1 MELYWLVSGVVLIV
15 LELVVPGA
23 ILMFLG
29 GGALVVAFLLW
40 IGVLDHWMGAFTIWF
55 VVSLA
60 LIIVFRSMVQRFFGG
75 TSDRESIDEDLD
87 AAGTEVIVTETIRP
101 QGQGRIRY
109 RGTTWPA
116 ICHDHLLEIDAKA
129 KLVRRENLAWVVEPS
144 DKVLGVQ

>member
-1 MELYWLVSGVVLIV
+1 MELYWLISGIALIV

-29 GGALVVAFLLW
+29 GGALTVAFLLW
-40 IGVLDHWMGAFTIWF
+40 IGALDHWMGAFTTWF

-60 LIIVFRSMVQRFFGG
+60 LIIVFRSMVQRFSGG
-75 TSDRESIDEDLD
+75 TSDRESTNEDLD
-87 AAGTEVIVTETIRP
+87 AAGTVVTVTETISP
-101 QGQGRIRY
+101 QDQGRIRY

-116 ICHDHLLEIDAKA
+116 ICDDHVLEIDAEA

-144 DKVLGVQ
+144 D

>member
-1 MELYWLVSGVVLIV
+1 MELYWLISGIALIV

-29 GGALVVAFLLW
+29 
-40 IGVLDHWMGAFTIWF
+40 AFTTWF

-60 LIIVFRSMVQRFFGG
+60 LIIVFRSMVQRFSGG
-75 TSDRESIDEDLD
+75 TSDRESTNEDLD
-87 AAGTEVIVTETIRP
+87 AAGTVVTVTETISP
-101 QGQGRIRY
+101 QDQGRIRY

-116 ICHDHLLEIDAKA
+116 ICDDHVLEIDAEA

-144 DKVLGVQ
+144 D